1 MLQVFAEN
9 KRIHCF
15 GRLPNWIK
23 DHPRSVASSF
33 HDLFQLQIKDV
44 TLKDA
49 GWYDCQVNT
58 SPKISNKSYLQ
69 VTEFDPL
76 AVQEPTAANIEK
88 QHDSPAQHGQVIPQI
103 QEFLLRG
110 GQMVF

>member
-1 MLQVFAEN
+1 LLKINVFIVLVDYQTES
-9 KRIHCF
+9 KIVQDLLRHRYI
-15 GRLPNWIK
+15 
-23 DHPRSVASSF
+23 ASLF
-33 HDLFQLQIKDV
+33 HLQIKDV